1 MSVYDNCVEQG
12 VYEVLACLPKELGR
26 VRSVAFV
33 NKNSTILDPTD
44 ASEWNAL
51 IASGDAIIIPQ
62 VRGNYDGGAV
72 SEGAGFGDEATE
84 FTGRIHTLNYFDPN
98 TTQNNEVWYNNF
110 TKNAKNYVLWYR
122 TETKIYNTD
131 APLSLSAKE
140 AITENTTDV
149 VTYEVMCKWTN
160 ENMAISYPA
169 PAGIFN

>member
-33 NKNSTILDPTD
+33 NKNSVILDPTD

-72 SEGAGFGDEATE
+72 SESAGFGDEATE

-98 TTQNNEVWYNNF
+98 LKQNNVDYYNKF
-110 TKNAKNYVLWYR
+110 TKNAKNYILWYR
-122 TETKIYNTD
+122 TETQIWNTN
-131 APLSLSAKE
+131 APLALSAKV
-140 AITENTTDV
+140 AVTENTTDV
-149 VTYEVMCKWTN
+149 VTFEVMTKWTN
-160 ENMAISYPA
+160 EDIPVPYEA
-169 PAGIFN
+169 PVGIFN